1 MNDSPIDTSKVNSNI
16 NNPPKVTIFFQ

>member
-16 NNPPKVTIFFQ
+16 NNPPTVRIFFQ

>member
-16 NNPPKVTIFFQ
+16 NNPPTVTIFFQ